1 MTDQKKNDGKKST
14 RKIKA
19 TTGAWWKTIVED
31 EPEQSA
37 PAVTSKT
44 EVAPDVGQAV
54 APDSK
59 AEDVPVRKKTPA
71 KSISGAAEDKAG
83 STPVQAEAEQVKK
96 PRPRRAPRRK
106 KTEEPAQQPLAE
118 QPESTTPAPTA
129 VPVEAKSADAD
140 TAAPAARKPARKRSP
155 RKKKTVAEDIP
166 ESTAGLPVS
175 AASREMVAVTDAVT
189 VETVPVDAKDA
200 GKEAEG
206 ADSQAAKPEAAS
218 SGRRRAPR
226 RKRGPAAKDTGEA
239 VTAGEGGDLA
249 AADAA
254 AGSPTEA
261 KPAAEA
267 ETVKPARPARKRA
280 PRRKKPVVAE
290 ERNQEQEQEQEQ
302 AEPVSV
308 EDVPPEESAEA
319 VAAESDQEPK
329 RKSGQRRSRG
339 RRGRGRQ
346 AKEAGAEAKEQ
357 DVEGETGEIE
367 LETRSA
373 DRQDFAEDEDS
384 DERDFE
390 LDSEDGELA
399 EGDDKSDLVLKLL
412 INAEE
417 PEECRLALLEN
428 GRLESIHVSTIN
440 RAQTKNNIYKARI
453 VAIEPNLQAAFV
465 DYGTE
470 KNGFLPFSEIHPE
483 YYRQELPDHI
493 QKLVDTHHW
502 KKLSITDVVEKGQ
515 EVMVQ
520 VVKEEVGKKGANMT
534 TYLSLPGRSVV
545 LMPGS
550 DSSGISRKISG
561 EERRS
566 KLRKAMTALEI
577 PEGIGWIVRTAGVD
591 ITKTALSR
599 DVGYLLRLWEEIK
612 KKAQTL
618 EGVGQVY
625 EDHQSVLRFLREHF
639 DPAIDE
645 ILVDAKDAMD
655 QVKEF
660 VSLLPSAQRNVKV
673 RMHKGSRP
681 IFNQYSVE
689 DQIESIYQPRV
700 NLPSGGS
707 IVIEPTEA
715 LVSIDVNSGST
726 SKGRNFDQSIY
737 QANMEAAGELGRQ
750 LRLRDLGGLIVV
762 DFIDMRN
769 KKHIRDVERRVKLA
783 MRSDKAKVD
792 FSRIS
797 KFGLMQIS
805 RQKLG
810 SPIEA
815 GNYRVCSH
823 CRGRGTVRSVET
835 LALFYLRRIQ
845 TGASRRHVAKVE
857 CHFPLDVAQYLLNNK
872 RHEIHEHETRY
883 NTEIAI
889 LPDPSMTPVENEII
903 LHKAE
908 KEEDG
913 KKQA

>member
-1 MTDQKKNDGKKST
+1 MTEQKKSDGKKPT

-19 TTGAWWKTIVED
+19 STGAWWKTIVED

-37 PAVTSKT
+37 S
-44 EVAPDVGQAV
+44 EVSEKSSTAPVVGQADEIDAQV
-54 APDSK
+54 EKLFAKKTARKKSPPKTAVKEEQPAAPIQEEAGKKTKPRSRRSPRAKK
-59 AEDVPVRKKTPA
+59 AESESAQQLDSATSVEASTQETPA
-71 KSISGAAEDKAG
+71 TA
-83 STPVQAEAEQVKK
+83 VAEAE
-96 PRPRRAPRRK
+96 AA
-106 KTEEPAQQPLAE
+106 EPA
-118 QPESTTPAPTA
+118 
-129 VPVEAKSADAD
+129 
-140 TAAPAARKPARKRSP
+140 
-155 RKKKTVAEDIP
+155 
-166 ESTAGLPVS
+166 
-175 AASREMVAVTDAVT
+175 
-189 VETVPVDAKDA
+189 
-200 GKEAEG
+200 
-206 ADSQAAKPEAAS
+206 SQK
-218 SGRRRAPR
+218 
-226 RKRGPAAKDTGEA
+226 
-239 VTAGEGGDLA
+239 
-249 AADAA
+249 
-254 AGSPTEA
+254 
-261 KPAAEA
+261 
-267 ETVKPARPARKRA
+267 PARKRA
-280 PRRKKPVVAE
+280 PRKKKPVAE
-290 ERNQEQEQEQEQ
+290 EKQETSQVPVPAKSLALAVVSDSVAVEQPAAGSSKEAEKEGEERQKQ
-302 AEPVSV
+302 AEQ
-308 EDVPPEESAEA
+308 PEQGAAGRKRTPRQKRAAKDDDAGEKVVKEA
-319 VAAESDQEPK
+319 VAAGDTVSDTAPVAVEAQEEAAPVEETVEEKPVRTPRKRAPRKRKTAATEEAVAQPSQAETEAVEADQATDAGEKTAEDAVQDQQEPK
-329 RKSGQRRSRG
+329 RKSSQRRGRG

-346 AKEAGAEAKEQ
+346 DKEAVAETEKAATDSAGVETESQQVAEPQRDVVAEPVTEEQGAP
-357 DVEGETGEIE
+357 
-367 LETRSA
+367 
-373 DRQDFAEDEDS
+373 
-384 DERDFE
+384 
-390 LDSEDGELA
+390 ELA
-399 EGDDKSDLVLKLL
+399 EDVDRGDLVLKLL

-440 RAQTKNNIYKARI
+440 RTQTKNNIYKGKI

-483 YYRQELPDHI
+483 YYKQELPDNI
-493 QKLVDTHHW
+493 QQLVDAHHW

-515 EVMVQ
+515 DVMVQ

-561 EERRS
+561 EERRGQ
-566 KLRKAMTALEI
+566 LRKAMNALEI
-577 PEGIGWIVRTAGVD
+577 PEGIGWIVRTASVD

-639 DPAIDE
+639 DPAIEE
-645 ILVDAKDAMD
+645 ILVDDKDAME

-660 VSLLPSAQRNVKV
+660 ISMLPSAQRDVKV

-681 IFNQYSVE
+681 IFNQFSVE
-689 DQIESIYQPRV
+689 DQIESIFQPKV

-726 SKGRNFDQSIY
+726 SKGKNFDQSIY
-737 QANMEAAGELGRQ
+737 QANLEAAGEIGRQ

-769 KKHIRDVERRVKLA
+769 KKHIRDVERQLKQA
-783 MRSDKAKVD
+783 MRNDKAKVD

-815 GNYRVCSH
+815 GNYRVCTH
-823 CRGRGTVRSVET
+823 CKGRGTVRSVET

-845 TGASRRHVAKVE
+845 TGASRKHVARVE

-889 LPDPSMTPVENEII
+889 IADPSMSPIENEII

-908 KEEDG
+908 KEADG